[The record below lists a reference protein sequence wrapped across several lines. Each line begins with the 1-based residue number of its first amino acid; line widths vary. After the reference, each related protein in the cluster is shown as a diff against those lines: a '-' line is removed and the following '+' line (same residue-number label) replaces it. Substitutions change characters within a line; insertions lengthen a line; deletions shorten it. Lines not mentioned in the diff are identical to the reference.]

1 MYGDAWSVKVKV
13 NQASG
18 RMSGKQ
24 FYYGQCMKYFFCV
37 V

>member
-1 MYGDAWSVKVKV
+1 MYGDAWSVKV

-18 RMSGKQ
+18 KMSGKQ
-24 FYYGQCMKYFFCV
+24 FYYGQYMKYFFCV